1 MYIFKDSQPRGRIV
15 TVELT
20 LSGNNVTQEAWEG
33 EDHGEIAL
41 QPVLYRS
48 VCCKSMG
55 ALCMYSKL
63 YVWETLCMYSKVLI
77 LSSHTNLH
85 LYS

>member
-1 MYIFKDSQPRGRIV
+1 MYSLQDNEWEYGILFSSVV

-20 LSGNNVTQEAWEG
+20 LSSDKVTQEAWEE

-48 VCCKSMG
+48 VCCIKP
-55 ALCMYSKL
+55 
-63 YVWETLCMYSKVLI
+63 VLI
-77 LSSHTNLH
+77 PVLKLKTEVFMATFTSL
-85 LYS
+85 LECPA